1 MIVIKKVSDA
11 LYAASK
17 VIASAMAIGLVV
29 ITTYGVIARYVFQR
43 PLAWQNE
50 VSVLLFGWMI
60 FIGVS
65 MGFKSREHIM
75 LEFLIHSL
83 PAKGAKLLSMFI
95 NLICIAF
102 LGVVIYAGISIAKN
116 TWAQMYYTIDLS
128 TAWLYLSFPVNAVVM
143 IIHLI
148 DLTLDVA
155 FNKAQAEV

>member
-1 MIVIKKVSDA
+1 MLVIKKISDA
-11 LYAASK
+11 LDAVSK
-17 VIASAMAIGLVV
+17 VIASAMAISLVV
-29 ITTYGVIARYVFQR
+29 ITTYGVIARYVFQN

-65 MGFKSREHIM
+65 IGFKSKEHIM
-75 LEFLIHSL
+75 LEFLLHSL
-83 PAKGAKLLSMFI
+83 PVKAAKFLNILI
-95 NLICIAF
+95 YLICIAF
-102 LGVVIYAGISIAKN
+102 FSIVIYAGVEIAKN

-148 DLTLDVA
+148 DLILEQI
-155 FNKAQAEV
+155 FAQPKAEV

>member
-1 MIVIKKVSDA
+1 MIVIKKISDA
-11 LYAASK
+11 LDAVSK
-17 VIASAMAIGLVV
+17 VVATAMAIALIV
-29 ITTYGVIARYVFQR
+29 ITTFGVIARYVFQS
-43 PLAWQNE
+43 PLEWQNE
-50 VSVLLFGWMI
+50 VSVLLFAWMI

-83 PAKGAKLLSMFI
+83 PAKAAKLLSVLI

-102 LGVVIYAGISIAKN
+102 LCIVIYAGIDIAKN

-143 IIHLI
+143 IVHLI
-148 DLTLDVA
+148 DLTVDVA
-155 FNKAQAEV
+155 INKARAEV